1 MLQQNVGGNTT
12 GEFQQAE
19 MIKGGEAFSHKCS
32 RITGIEICN
41 LNFHKEFVTL
51 DHSLL
56 SGQQSCSG
64 ISLED
69 GWYPKS
75 TVLKNQQVNLEL
87 PAISSDH
94 SYCRVPSK

>member
-1 MLQQNVGGNTT
+1 M
-12 GEFQQAE
+12 
-19 MIKGGEAFSHKCS
+19 
-32 RITGIEICN
+32 TGIEICN

-51 DHSLL
+51 DHSRL

-69 GWYPKS
+69 EWYPKS

-87 PAISSDH
+87 CAISSNLTYITVEYLPRSPGMQARSPGMQQTH
-94 SYCRVPSK
+94 PIENFIRKFILK